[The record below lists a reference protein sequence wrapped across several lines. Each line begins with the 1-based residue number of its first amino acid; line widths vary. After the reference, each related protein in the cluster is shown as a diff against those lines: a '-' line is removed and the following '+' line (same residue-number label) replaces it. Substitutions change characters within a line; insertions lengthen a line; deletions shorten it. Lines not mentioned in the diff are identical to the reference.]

1 MKINVIYISLTQHM
15 ANKISGQM
23 CSVVIC
29 RHTVLSKII
38 KSKQMFHSLSICRLK
53 RFGLPLQYARRLN
66 KDYSI
71 ILTRCWEWFTYF
83 DIIFID
89 RFKGIL
95 FFFKKEVG
103 ISIRVAHLMWRCSK
117 IMLFFDEMH
126 FCRKFS
132 IAVKNIS

>member
-71 ILTRCWEWFTYF
+71 ILTRYWEWFTYF

-95 FFFKKEVG
+95 IFLKKRLVYLSELHILCEGVA
-103 ISIRVAHLMWRCSK
+103 RVCCSLMKC
-117 IMLFFDEMH
+117 IFVVNFL
-126 FCRKFS
+126 
-132 IAVKNIS
+132 